1 MSGETDKPDDPK
13 TVFVPMS
20 EGGTDHSSTASA
32 GAVRRDHVA
41 IQVGDVLNHIFEV
54 RRFIARGGMGE
65 VFEGVN
71 VTSGERVAIKVMLPA
86 LAADPNV
93 ISMFRKEARTLTG
106 LRHDALVQYRVL
118 AQEPQLGVL
127 YIVTEYIDGVNL
139 SQELGT
145 IPADLPDLL
154 GLLQRLAS
162 GLETAHRLGAIH
174 RDIAPDNVVLENG
187 QLSGAKIIDFGIA
200 KEMDP
205 GSATIVGDGFAGK
218 LNYVAPE
225 QLGDYSRDIGPWTD
239 VYSLALVIL
248 ALAQGRDVPMG
259 GSLVD
264 AVDKRRSV
272 PDLSAAP
279 EPLRPL
285 LERMLQPDPAHRI
298 RSMAQVLSELALV
311 EAQLREPADAGAA
324 VVSAGA
330 KNKDG
335 AGWPPALKW
344 GGAAAVAVV
353 IIVAA
358 AILWRPAGPSPVM
371 RAGEDAGEGVEAVD
385 TLQLARSAVDTALP
399 SVGCTWLQ
407 IVDIT
412 PGDRGP
418 TLRLTGVAGNPAAAQ
433 NEISQA
439 LAQRGIQGADIDFS
453 EVAQITQSGCAAL
466 DTYRQIRSPDSRQL
480 TVPQRKFEMRIQPDD
495 PGQTGYPGENAA
507 NVVLQLALDD
517 PQSDFALVG
526 LEPSG
531 LIVPEFAG
539 PGTGVLGREGLKAL
553 AQQTR
558 MVTDDGNDR
567 YRMQVDI
574 NHSGWSGVLLLTG
587 KGPFEKDLI
596 APPIGNRGPEW
607 TGRFVS
613 EAAAR
618 GWQTQMVWFK
628 TVDELPE

>member
-1 MSGETDKPDDPK
+1 MSSDADKPEDPK
-13 TVFVPMS
+13 TVFVPLG
-20 EGGTDHSSTASA
+20 EGSTGYSSPPATTFVPRQS
-32 GAVRRDHVA
+32 HVA

-71 VTSGERVAIKVMLPA
+71 VTSDERVAIKVMLPA

-93 ISMFRKEARTLTG
+93 ISMFRKEARTLIG

-145 IPADLPDLL
+145 IRADLPDLIA
-154 GLLQRLAS
+154 LLHRLAS
-162 GLETAHRLGAIH
+162 GLETAHKLGAIH
-174 RDIAPDNVVLENG
+174 RDIAPDNVVLENSR
-187 QLSGAKIIDFGIA
+187 LAGAKIIDFGIA

-225 QLGDYSRDIGPWTD
+225 QLGDYGRVIGPWTD
-239 VYSLALVIL
+239 VYSLALVLL
-248 ALAQGRDVPMG
+248 AIAQGRDVSMG
-259 GSLVD
+259 GTLVD
-264 AVDKRRSV
+264 AVDSRRSV
-272 PDLSAAP
+272 PDLSAVP

-285 LERMLQPDPAHRI
+285 LEQMLQPNPVDRI
-298 RSMAQVLSELALV
+298 RTMTQVLSELALV
-311 EAQLREPADAGAA
+311 EARLRPSDVAATGGKNDALRG
-324 VVSAGA
+324 V
-330 KNKDG
+330 
-335 AGWPPALKW
+335 GWPAWLKW
-344 GGAAAVAVV
+344 GFAVV
-353 IIVAA
+353 VLAIIVLSV
-358 AILWRPAGPSPVM
+358 ILWKAEQPTPASPVAGPAVKTESKADPISLA
-371 RAGEDAGEGVEAVD
+371 RGAVD
-385 TLQLARSAVDTALP
+385 TVLP

-418 TLRLTGVAGNPAAAQ
+418 TVRLTGVAGNPAAAQ

-439 LAQRGIQGADIDFS
+439 LAQRNVEGADIDFS

-466 DTYRQIRSPDSRQL
+466 DTYRQIRLPDSSQL
-480 TVPQRKFEMRIQPDD
+480 SVPQRKFEMRTQPND
-495 PGQTGYPGENAA
+495 PDQTGYPGENAA
-507 NVVLQLALDD
+507 NVVLQLAPDD
-517 PQSDFALVG
+517 PQTDFAVIG

-539 PGTGVLGREGLKAL
+539 PGSGVLGRDGLQSL
-553 AQQTR
+553 AKQTR
-558 MVTDDGNDR
+558 MITDDGNDR
-567 YRMQVDI
+567 YRMQVDV

-587 KGPFEKDLI
+587 KGPFDKDLI
-596 APPIGNRGPEW
+596 APPVGKRGPDW
-607 TGRFVS
+607 TGRFLS
-613 EAAAR
+613 EAAAK
-618 GWQTQMVWFK
+618 GWQAQMVWFK
-628 TVDELPE
+628 TVDEQPE